1 MKNTPLTEEHIRA
14 GARMIDFFG
23 WHMPVMYTT
32 IIDEVTCVR
41 ERVGLFDLTHM
52 GRIEVTG
59 PDREDVVKAAASKNV
74 KTVPKGAARYGL
86 LLTPEGT
93 VKDDV
98 LIYREEEMVH
108 VVVNCANR
116 DGDLAHIEAH
126 AAGHDVTVRHVSD
139 EQAMIALQGP
149 KSEATLQP
157 LTDLD
162 LGELGYYRFTRG
174 KVGGFDAI
182 VSRTGYTG
190 EDGFELFVAPEAGV
204 PIWQGLHEAGAE
216 QGAQAIGLGARD
228 VLRLEAAMPLYGQ
241 ELTLETNPLEAD
253 VAFGV
258 SMKSEFTGKDALVR
272 VLEAGITRK
281 RVGFTV
287 DHKRIPRTGM
297 DIVSGDEKVGWV
309 TSGTFSPTVGKTIGM
324 GYVPVALAEVG
335 TSIYVDVKGKRL
347 PIEVVELPFYK
358 RER

>member
-1 MKNTPLTEEHIRA
+1 MKKTPLTEEHVRA
-14 GARMIDFFG
+14 GARMIDFVG
-23 WHMPVMYTT
+23 WHMPVMYST
-32 IIDEVTCVR
+32 IIEEVTCVR

-52 GRIEVTG
+52 GRIEVSG
-59 PDREDVVKAAASKNV
+59 PDRENVVKAAASKNV

-93 VKDDV
+93 VKDDI

-108 VVVNCANR
+108 IVVNCANR
-116 DGDLAHIEAH
+116 EGDLAHIEEH
-126 AAGHDVTVRHVSD
+126 GSGHDVTIRHVSD
-139 EQAMIALQGP
+139 EQTMIALQGP

-162 LGELGYYRFTRG
+162 LAELGYYRFTRG
-174 KVGGFDAI
+174 RVGGFDAI

-190 EDGFELFVAPEAGV
+190 EDGFEVFVAPEAGV
-204 PIWQGLHEAGAE
+204 PIWQGLHESGEQHGAH
-216 QGAQAIGLGARD
+216 AIGLGARD

-241 ELTLETNPLEAD
+241 ELTLETNPFEAD

-272 VLEAGITRK
+272 AQQAGLAKK
-281 RVGFTV
+281 RIGFTV

-309 TSGTFSPTVGKTIGM
+309 TSGTFSPTAGKTIGM
-324 GYVPVALAEVG
+324 GYVPVALSEVG
-335 TSIYVDVKGKRL
+335 TTIEVDVKGKRL
-347 PIEVVELPFYK
+347 PITVVEMSFYK

>member
-1 MKNTPLTEEHIRA
+1 MKNTPLTEEHILA
-14 GARMIDFFG
+14 GARMIDFFDF
-23 WHMPVMYTT
+23 HMPVMYTT

-41 ERVGLFDLTHM
+41 KRVGLFDLTHM
-52 GRIEVTG
+52 GRIEVSG
-59 PDREDVVKAAASKNV
+59 PEREDVVKAAVSKNV

-98 LIYREEEMVH
+98 LIYREEDMVH

-116 DGDLAHIEAH
+116 EGDLAHFEEH
-126 AAGHDVTVRHVSD
+126 GTGHDVTIRHVSD

-149 KSEATLQP
+149 KSQATLQP

-162 LGELGYYRFTRG
+162 LDELGYYRFTRG
-174 KVGGFDAI
+174 KVAGFDAI

-204 PIWQGLHEAGAE
+204 PIWQGLHESGRE
-216 QGAQAIGLGARD
+216 HGAQAIGLAARD

-241 ELTLETNPLEAD
+241 ELSLEINPLEAD
-253 VAFGV
+253 VAFGL
-258 SMKSEFTGKDALVR
+258 SMKSEFTGKEALVR
-272 VLEAGITRK
+272 AKEAGVTKK
-281 RVGFTV
+281 RIGFQV
-287 DHKRIPRTGM
+287 DSRRIPRTGM

-309 TSGTFSPTVGKTIGM
+309 TSGTFSPTSGKTIGM
-324 GYVPVALAEVG
+324 GYVPIDLAEVG
-335 TSIYVDVKGKRL
+335 TSIEVEMKGKRL
-347 PIEVVELPFYK
+347 PITVVEMPFYK

>member
-1 MKNTPLTEEHIRA
+1 MKKTPLSEEHVRA

-23 WHMPVMYTT
+23 WHMPVMYST

-52 GRIEVTG
+52 GRIEVSG

-98 LIYREEEMVH
+98 LIYREDEMVH
-108 VVVNCANR
+108 IVVNCANR
-116 DGDLAHIEAH
+116 EGDLAHIEEH
-126 AAGHDVTVRHVSD
+126 GAGHDVEIRHVSD

-162 LGELGYYRFTRG
+162 LSEIGYYRFTRG
-174 KVGGFDAI
+174 QVAGFDAI

-190 EDGFELFVAPEAGV
+190 EDGFELFVAPEAAV
-204 PIWQGLHEAGAE
+204 TIWQGLHESGAE
-216 QGAQAIGLGARD
+216 HGAQAIGLGARD

-253 VAFGV
+253 VAFGL

-272 VLEAGITRK
+272 AQEEGLTRK
-281 RVGFTV
+281 RIGFTV
-287 DHKRIPRTGM
+287 DHKRIPR
-297 DIVSGDEKVGWV
+297 
-309 TSGTFSPTVGKTIGM
+309 
-324 GYVPVALAEVG
+324 PVMRRSAG
-335 TSIYVDVKGKRL
+335 
-347 PIEVVELPFYK
+347 
-358 RER
+358 